1 MSEETRNDSAF
12 YTYSPDSEIA
22 WQDFENECIYYVRRV
37 GEMRIHATDKESI
50 RWVIRYTDDLEEF
63 GITNDRELAEW
74 SMKGDDVFEW
84 INNSWFE
91 VFSNNDPNFW
101 EDNSIDNLAEA
112 ISHAKKLDKKERERN
127 ENIKTS

>member
-22 WQDFENECIYYVRRV
+22 WKDFKNECIYFVARV
-37 GEMRIHATDKESI
+37 GEMRIHATDKQGI

-74 SMKGDDVFEW
+74 SMKGEDVFSW
-84 INNSWFE
+84 VNNSWFE
-91 VFSNNDPNFW
+91 VFSHNDPDFS
-101 EDNSIDNLAEA
+101 EENSIHDLAEA
-112 ISHAKKLDKKERERN
+112 INHAKKLDKKERKVN
-127 ENIKTS
+127 V